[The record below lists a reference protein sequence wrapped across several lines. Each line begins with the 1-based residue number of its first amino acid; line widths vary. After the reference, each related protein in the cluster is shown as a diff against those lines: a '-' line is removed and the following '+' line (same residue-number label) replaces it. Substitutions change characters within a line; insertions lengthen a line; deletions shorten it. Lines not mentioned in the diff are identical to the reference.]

1 MDFVTCVLSA
11 MIVRICSNPS
21 TGLRCTFNSDPRR
34 YHTYGLLPY
43 TLDGN
48 FGTPHKSLQLAR
60 ICSNLWTYK
69 FASALGIHATSYLI
83 CGYTFADHQLVLQP
97 PLRSMSWY
105 VVNCSFTEASVIIGV
120 DQVSTLLMVV
130 VDEKDAMER
139 VVVISPIVF
148 LAWNV
153 VISTDGFLVWIFGNA
168 KTLYLGQR
176 KNEVIAR
183 GVRSLQRH

>member
-11 MIVRICSNPS
+11 MIVRICSNPP
-21 TGLRCTFNSDPRR
+21 TGLRCTCNSDPRR

-120 DQVSTLLMVV
+120 DQVSTLL
-130 VDEKDAMER
+130 
-139 VVVISPIVF
+139 I
-148 LAWNV
+148 
-153 VISTDGFLVWIFGNA
+153 
-168 KTLYLGQR
+168 TLYGRFEHNQR
-176 KNEVIAR
+176 LINCNCIAFVTAVNHC
-183 GVRSLQRH
+183 GPA